1 MMKKIIIPKILIDAT
16 DINQVA
22 NRLETLCVNKI
33 DTVNWPDAY
42 PSKPDVT
49 FAMAHNGENILLQ
62 YRVKENEILAVVTKD
77 NGEVWTDS
85 CVEMFLSFD
94 NQHYYN
100 AEFTCIGKA
109 LLGYRKF
116 GEKAVHASEQTM
128 RSIVR
133 QSTLGTANR
142 GKEIGNFD
150 WTLTLISP
158 CTAFW
163 QSGINGFDGLQAKG
177 NFYKCGDNLSVPH
190 FVSWNKIETPKP
202 SFHQPSFFGELFFE

>member
-1 MMKKIIIPKILIDAT
+1 MKKITIPKISIDTT
-16 DINQVA
+16 DINLVA
-22 NRLETLCVNKI
+22 QRLEALSVNKI
-33 DTVNWPDAY
+33 EIINWPDTY

-49 FAMAHNGENILLQ
+49 FAIAHNGENILLQ
-62 YRVKENEILAVVTKD
+62 YRVKENEILAAVTKD

-116 GEKAVHASEQTM
+116 GEKAVHASETTM
-128 RSIVR
+128 QSILR
-133 QSTLGTANR
+133 QPSLGTANR

-150 WTLTLISP
+150 WTLTLVIP
-158 CTAFW
+158 CAAFW
-163 QSGINGFDGLQAKG
+163 ESNIASFDGLHAKG
-177 NFYKCGDNLSVPH
+177 NFYKCGDNLSTPH
-190 FVSWNKIETPKP
+190 FVSWTRIETPKP